1 MPSAGFEP
9 AIPLIELLQTYAL
22 DRAGNG
28 IGILLLA
35 CDLNFDIHNLG
46 CMF

>member
-1 MPSAGFEP
+1 
-9 AIPLIELLQTYAL
+9 
-22 DRAGNG
+22 
-28 IGILLLA
+28 LLLA